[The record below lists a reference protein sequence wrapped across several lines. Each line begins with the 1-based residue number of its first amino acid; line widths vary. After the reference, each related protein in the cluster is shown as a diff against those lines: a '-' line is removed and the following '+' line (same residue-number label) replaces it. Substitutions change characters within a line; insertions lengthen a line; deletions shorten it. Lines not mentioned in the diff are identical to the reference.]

1 MSPWRTTAENW
12 EAAERELSRPKIARW
27 TKSIFD
33 WFGFSE
39 KKGWDWLE
47 FLARVSL
54 PVVIAIGG
62 WYWAGENS
70 KQQQQINQAV
80 QKDLVVSEYIK
91 NIQQLVLEKNLST
104 AEPAE
109 PVSAIARSLTL
120 TALTRLREADSEQL
134 SVHKGQILQF
144 LHETGLITQ
153 RSNKRHVLVSNAN
166 LLLNGADLSG
176 ANLTGGDL
184 SGANLIGANLNG
196 ADLARAY
203 LRGTYFYA
211 GYLRGA
217 SLSGAYL
224 FGANL
229 TGANLTGA
237 NLRGAS
243 LHGAKLSGTNLF
255 KADLSGASLY
265 GADLRMADL
274 RMANLKDIKWN
285 EKTKWPDYSQ
295 FAGSQNIP
303 EALRKQLSF

>member
-1 MSPWRTTAENW
+1 VKREKLRGELAGGVMLSGWAIMGRISRAAQVKLARTPPWRRSFRRPWPPEPSRRKAPTQDQIRARAYRLSKMSPWRTTAENW

-47 FLARVSL
+47 FLARVSF

-70 KQQQQINQAV
+70 KQQQQINQAL

-184 SGANLIGANLNG
+184 SGASLIGANLNG

-217 SLSGAYL
+217 SL
-224 FGANL
+224 
-229 TGANLTGA
+229 
-237 NLRGAS
+237 R
-243 LHGAKLSGTNLF
+243 
-255 KADLSGASLY
+255 
-265 GADLRMADL
+265 
-274 RMANLKDIKWN
+274 
-285 EKTKWPDYSQ
+285 
-295 FAGSQNIP
+295 
-303 EALRKQLSF
+303 EALIKTA